1 MSTARDG
8 VELAVLAS
16 RFESIIRAMRNTLV
30 RTARSGVINTARDFS
45 CCVLTGNDE
54 FLAMAES
61 LPIHMVSGPDLMAKV
76 MKEFHPDLSRGDAFL
91 HNSPYH
97 GNSHAADH
105 SILVPVIDESGV
117 HHFTVL
123 AKAHQAD
130 CGNSVPTTYV
140 PDARDVYEEGALIF
154 PCVRVQRDYSD
165 CEDIIRMCRSRIRV
179 PDQWW
184 GDYLA
189 LVGAVRV
196 GERRLLELGAE
207 LGWDTLHDYSA
218 AWLDYSEQ
226 RMEATIERLP
236 AGLVTVTTAHD
247 PFPGVP
253 EGVPLTVT
261 AQVRP
266 EERVIEIDLRDNP
279 DCQPCGLNLSEACA
293 RTAAIT
299 GVMNSIDHTVPANGG
314 SFRRVRVHL
323 RENCVVGIPR
333 HPVSC
338 SIATVNV
345 ADRVANAVQRALAS
359 LQDGVGLAEVGL
371 SQPMAAAVISGRDPR
386 AGNEVFINQLM
397 LSMSSGGAGPVADGW
412 LGGGCVGN
420 GGVLA
425 HDSIEV
431 DEIRHPIRVHAQ
443 RILPDTEG
451 AGRLR
456 GGPGSFVEY
465 GPVGCDLDVL
475 WASDGSVNPAE
486 GARGGLA
493 GAPARQFLRTP
504 EGELVGLDP
513 YGRMVLGEAER
524 IVSFSCGGGG
534 YGVPHE
540 RDPARVRRDVEEGWV
555 SPDRAERV
563 YGVVLLPDGSV
574 DLQATVVKRGALAA
588 SD

>member
-154 PCVRVQRDYSD
+154 PCVRVQLEYRD

-189 LVGAVRV
+189 LIGAVRV

>member
-1 MSTARDG
+1 MNTARDG